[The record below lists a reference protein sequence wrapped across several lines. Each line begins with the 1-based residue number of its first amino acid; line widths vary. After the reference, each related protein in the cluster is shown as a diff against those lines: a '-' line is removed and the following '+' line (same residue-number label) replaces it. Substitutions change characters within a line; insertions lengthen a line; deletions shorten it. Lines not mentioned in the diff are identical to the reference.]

1 MGDLNRINN
10 VLFLQKAFIINDGK
24 VLIAKRK
31 EEKMFS
37 GMWDI
42 PGGKLEDN
50 ESLYNGIKREVLEE
64 TGLEITEILC
74 TLSSM
79 LFVATIGDKPTIFR
93 NLYLC
98 KASGEV
104 TLSSEHS
111 EYLWVDPID
120 LKDYEFPG
128 HEDLKYVIDNL
139 PEIIEK
145 LGDNGFKVSK
155 VF

>member
-1 MGDLNRINN
+1 MNRINN
-10 VLFLQKAFIINDGK
+10 VLFLQKAFIISDGK

-50 ESLYNGIKREVLEE
+50 ESLYTGIKREVLEE
-64 TGLEITEILC
+64 TGLEITDILC
-74 TLSSM
+74 TLSSI
-79 LFVATIGDKPTIFR
+79 LFVASIGDKPTIFR

-98 KASGEV
+98 KATGEI

-111 EYLWVDPID
+111 EYLWVDPKD
-120 LKDYEFPG
+120 LKNYEFPD
-128 HEDLKYVIDNL
+128 HNDLKYVVENL
-139 PEIIEK
+139 AGIIEK
-145 LGDNGFKVSK
+145 MGDKEFKVSK